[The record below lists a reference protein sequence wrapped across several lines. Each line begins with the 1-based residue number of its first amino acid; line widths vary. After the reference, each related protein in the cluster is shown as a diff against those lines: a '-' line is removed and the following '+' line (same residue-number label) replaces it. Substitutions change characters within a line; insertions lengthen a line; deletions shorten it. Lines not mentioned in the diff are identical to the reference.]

1 MNRLLALALSV
12 GFLSPATASESHPA
26 RALEECWKGSF
37 TEQLS
42 GPVRELSTG
51 RGSGYTSSYDGDFK
65 WRKKPATQAMV
76 SAYVFCFTKR
86 LDDGGTLIVNGKRI
100 ELDRIGST
108 RRPPLTEERV
118 FRSSSSIRDVRE
130 FPRLYG
136 IFSTPGK
143 PDTSL
148 EIQLEPLRGR
158 VTVVSGTRDE
168 AGRRIVTLLE
178 GPATRVTQ

>member
-1 MNRLLALALSV
+1 V
-12 GFLSPATASESHPA
+12 
-26 RALEECWKGSF
+26 
-37 TEQLS
+37 
-42 GPVRELSTG
+42 
-51 RGSGYTSSYDGDFK
+51 
-65 WRKKPATQAMV
+65 V

-108 RRPPLTEERV
+108 RRPPLTQERV

-158 VTVVSGTRDE
+158 VTVVSGTRDQ